1 MKDDFVADEGELAK
15 DKKITG
21 VTEESKRIFSLIWRV
36 LGVSLVPNSFN
47 DSGLFLKINDN
58 NPITYDNAF
67 PMKNQT
73 FISEIRVNYVQYMI
87 FAQDMEKLM
96 M

>member
-1 MKDDFVADEGELAK
+1 MKDDFVADEGELDK

-36 LGVSLVPNSFN
+36 LGVSLGPNSFN
-47 DSGLFLKINDN
+47 DSGLFLKITDN

-87 FAQDMEKLM
+87 VAQDMEKLM